1 MKILSV
7 IGRFFA
13 RIGRWIKETAWIQP
27 LLIVGAIF
35 AVIFAIP
42 HIINGV
48 KGWFNDSDA
57 ANTFYA
63 QYRLSLTGADKIK
76 TGEDVGSSDVDKFFT
91 YLEDPSQQDKLLK
104 MTGNESR
111 FFVAFIEKNSS
122 SAEDLY
128 TGLKKFKEKWND
140 AEFASSL
147 AGKGHFKLLTI
158 YTDTENSDGENLFD
172 MVWRNHYGL
181 FEDLA
186 DGNFL
191 PFTYYAQNQGYKESN
206 YASNFVVSD
215 EKTEECPINT
225 PLLMYFDF
233 TDDNPNKDNNPTV
246 NGLSDVIFSLSGD
259 SDIEKAR
266 TLKRCWTHTEEFG
279 KIINK
284 QNKPLMRFF
293 FSL

>member
-1 MKILSV
+1 MKILSA

-76 TGEDVGSSDVDKFFT
+76 TGEDVGSSQVDKFFT
-91 YLEDPSQQDKLLK
+91 YLADPTQEAELLK
-104 MTGNESR
+104 MTGNEQR
-111 FFVAFIEKNSS
+111 FFVAFVEKESS
-122 SAEDLY
+122 SAKDLY
-128 TGLKKFKEKWND
+128 GGLKKFKEKWND
-140 AEFASSL
+140 AEFSSSL
-147 AGKGHFKLLTI
+147 ENKGHFKLLTI
-158 YTDTENSDGENLFD
+158 YTDTENSAGENLFD

-191 PFTYYAQNQGYKESN
+191 PNTYYAQNSGYNSDN
-206 YASNFVVSD
+206 YANNFVVSD

-233 TDDNPNKDNNPTV
+233 TDDNPNKDKDPAV
-246 NGLSDVIFSLSGD
+246 NGLSDVIFSVKGD
-259 SDIEKAR
+259 SDLEKAR

-279 KIINK
+279 KIITK
-284 QNKPLMRFF
+284 SK
-293 FSL
+293 

>member
-1 MKILSV
+1 
-7 IGRFFA
+7 
-13 RIGRWIKETAWIQP
+13 
-27 LLIVGAIF
+27 
-35 AVIFAIP
+35 
-42 HIINGV
+42 
-48 KGWFNDSDA
+48 
-57 ANTFYA
+57 
-63 QYRLSLTGADKIK
+63 
-76 TGEDVGSSDVDKFFT
+76 
-91 YLEDPSQQDKLLK
+91 
-104 MTGNESR
+104 
-111 FFVAFIEKNSS
+111 
-122 SAEDLY
+122 
-128 TGLKKFKEKWND
+128 
-140 AEFASSL
+140 
-147 AGKGHFKLLTI
+147 
-158 YTDTENSDGENLFD
+158 

-284 QNKPLMRFF
+284 
-293 FSL
+293 